1 MTTQRKPRL
10 LLVVAL
16 LALFGL
22 IAASCGGSDSDT
34 AATSGSDTAE
44 TSDADSSDDDAMA
57 DDEDA
62 MADEDAM
69 DDDDAMA
76 DEGEGHSTAGLAS
89 CPNPLVIQ
97 TDWFPEPEHGAL
109 YNLTAGEG
117 SIDPESGR
125 FSGPMAADPSITVEI
140 RAGGPF
146 IGFQQTVAL
155 MATDD
160 DIFLGYV
167 NTDEAIANYA
177 DFPTTAVVAPLE
189 VNPQMIMWDPDTYDI
204 NSWDDVR
211 GTGAVI
217 NVFAGAAY
225 TEYLVGV
232 GLVDEDQIDPSYDG
246 GPARFIAEAGNII
259 QQGFAS
265 QEPFNY
271 ENVFTDWGKP
281 VDQLL
286 IHDSGLEIY
295 QGAVAILDSK
305 LDDAADECLTSLVP
319 LLQQSAVDFQEDP
332 AATNAAILQAVVD
345 LDSFWQLSEASVAN
359 TVMAMT
365 DLGLVSNGPDGTLG
379 NFDLDRVSSIIAL
392 LDEQVA
398 TMDVPAGLSADD
410 LVTNKYIDPSI
421 GFAGSVIRGGAAPAG
436 DAEPVSAGNLGDC
449 PSPLVIQT
457 DWFPEPEH
465 GALYNLTAGEGS
477 IDPES
482 GRFSGPLAADPS
494 ITVEIRAGGP
504 FIGFQQTV
512 ALMATDDDIFLG
524 YVNTDEAISNY
535 ADFPTTAVVAP
546 LEINPQMVMW
556 DPDTYD
562 ISSWDD
568 VKGTGAVINT
578 FAGASYTEWLVGA
591 GIVDEGQLDPS
602 YDGGPARFIAEG
614 GNILQQGFA
623 SQEPFNYENIF
634 TDWGKPV
641 DFLLIH
647 DSGFPI
653 YQGAVAILDSKL
665 DDTARSCL
673 AALVPVIQQSAV
685 DFQNDPGATNA
696 AILQAVV
703 DLDSFW
709 QLTEESVANTVRVMT
724 DLGLVANGPD
734 NTLGNFEL
742 DRVNDIIKVIDDQV
756 GSIDVPEGLTAEDL
770 VTNEFIDPSIGM
782 G

>member
-1 MTTQRKPRL
+1 MTNKRKPWML
-10 LLVVAL
+10 LVAL
-16 LALFGL
+16 LALFSV
-22 IAASCGGSDSDT
+22 IASACGGSDDSDIVDDGESIGIT
-34 AATSGSDTAE
+34 D
-44 TSDADSSDDDAMA
+44 SDDDNTAM
-57 DDEDA
+57 DDEGDEPDGDA
-62 MADEDAM
+62 AM
-69 DDDDAMA
+69 DDDGDDAVPTPLPA
-76 DEGEGHSTAGLAS
+76 DLAT

-125 FSGPMAADPSITVEI
+125 FSGPMAADPSVTLEI

-167 NTDEAIANYA
+167 NTDEAVQNYT

-189 VNPQMIMWDPDTYDI
+189 INPQMIMWDPDVYDV
-204 NSWDDVR
+204 NGWGDVK

-217 NVFAGAAY
+217 NVFAGGAFP
-225 TEYLVGV
+225 EWLVGA
-232 GLVDEDQIDPSYDG
+232 GLVDEDQLDPSYDG
-246 GPARFIAEAGNII
+246 GPARFIAEGGNIM

-265 QEPFNY
+265 QEPYNY
-271 ENVFTDWGKP
+271 ENIFTDFGKP
-281 VDQLL
+281 VEQLL

-305 LDDAADECLTSLVP
+305 LDNAADACLQALVP
-319 LLQQSAVDFQEDP
+319 LIQQSAVDFQNDP

-345 LDSFWQLSEASVAN
+345 LDSFWQLSDGSVAN
-359 TVMAMT
+359 TVQVMT
-365 DLGLVSNGPDGTLG
+365 DLGLVSNGPDATLG
-379 NFDLDRVSSIIAL
+379 NFDIDRVNGVIKVLDDQVGSI
-392 LDEQVA
+392 E
-398 TMDVPAGLSADD
+398 VPSGLTADD
-410 LVTNKYIDPSI
+410 IVTNKYIDSSI
-421 GFAGSVIRGGAAPAG
+421 GYADSVVRGGAAPA
-436 DAEPVSAGNLGDC
+436 AATPASAGDLGDC

-524 YVNTDEAISNY
+524 YVNTDEAIQNY
-535 ADFPTTAVVAP
+535 EDFPTTAVVAP
-546 LEINPQMVMW
+546 LEINPQMIMW

-568 VKGTGAVINT
+568 VGPTGAVINT
-578 FAGASYTEWLVGA
+578 FAGASYTEWLIGA
-591 GIVDEGQLDPS
+591 GIVDEDQIDPS

-614 GNILQQGFA
+614 GNIIQQGFA
-623 SQEPFNYENIF
+623 SQ
-634 TDWGKPV
+634 
-641 DFLLIH
+641 

-653 YQGAVAILDSKL
+653 YQGAVAILDDRL
-665 DDTARSCL
+665 DDSARSCL
-673 AALVPVIQQSAV
+673 TAFVPLIQQSAV

-696 AILQAVV
+696 AIVQAVV

-709 QLTEESVANTVRVMT
+709 QLTDESVANTVRVMT

-734 NTLGNFEL
+734 ATLGNFEL
-742 DRVNDIIKVIDDQV
+742 DRVNEIIKVIGDQV
-756 GSIDVPEGLTAEDL
+756 GSIDVPSGLTAEDL
-770 VTNEFIDPSIGM
+770 VTNEFIDPSIGF
-782 G
+782 